1 MDNGHR
7 DAKDAIFS
15 NNPDLDDNLNEET
28 WQRSLEIS
36 KPSDLP
42 SPDTMKA
49 RGDAILSSNNPAEN
63 LAEDSAEAKGP
74 KTENIPTEYTP
85 VTPIQTIFPLEEKM
99 PELGEITDVS
109 AAVQSSLDH
118 TYNPANIKTTGDR
131 LDPAS
136 IVEVDHAI
144 DELNH
149 TGDLNTF
156 YDKARTMTD
165 ANTLNSFDRVLYN
178 DGGNG

>member
-1 MDNGHR
+1 MDNGHHNV
-7 DAKDAIFS
+7 KDAIFS
-15 NNPDLDDNLNEET
+15 SNPDVDDNLNEEN

-36 KPSDLP
+36 KPNDMP

-49 RGDAILSSNNPAEN
+49 RGNAILSEN
-63 LAEDSAEAKGP
+63 
-74 KTENIPTEYTP
+74 TP
-85 VTPIQTIFPLEEKM
+85 VENAPVEPIKTIFPLEEKM

-109 AAVQSSLDH
+109 AAVQSSLEH
-118 TYNPANIKTTGDR
+118 TYNPANIKTTGDK

-136 IVEVDHAI
+136 IAEVDHAI
-144 DELNH
+144 DELDR

-165 ANTLNSFDRVLYN
+165 ANTLNSFNRVLY
-178 DGGNG
+178 DEGGKG